1 MPLGDAYSGA
11 RAGRPWAPPAAADPT
26 QPRRYFQSCRPAARP
41 TPHAASAGA
50 AAEGAD
56 EPAAALDA
64 DGGDLAVW
72 LLDGGRMRARLRD
85 ILAFSLP
92 VVLVPLADPLL
103 GLVDSVCL
111 VRPRPPRQL
120 SAVLRLR
127 GA

>member
-1 MPLGDAYSGA
+1 
-11 RAGRPWAPPAAADPT
+11 
-26 QPRRYFQSCRPAARP
+26 
-41 TPHAASAGA
+41 
-50 AAEGAD
+50 
-56 EPAAALDA
+56 
-64 DGGDLAVW
+64 VW